1 MHIYL
6 LHLASVLLLATD
18 PSHAQRI
25 TPDLAMMQY
34 FQARLIQLEVSA
46 LVHSSTPQNNAHD
59 IHFLQHSQ
67 YNAKQSTDIKYISH
81 VALLCYLLY
90 CNTRHGGP

>member
-1 MHIYL
+1 MHICL

-34 FQARLIQLEVSA
+34 FQARLLQLEVSV
-46 LVHSSTPQNNAHD
+46 LMRSSTPQNNALS
-59 IHFLQHSQ
+59 IHLLHHSQ
-67 YNAKQSTDIKYISH
+67 HTCITKH
-81 VALLCYLLY
+81 
-90 CNTRHGGP
+90 